1 MTLVDLQGILGER
14 ITVAMDASLSEEQR
28 SQENEKSEIIARMA
42 KQMIN
47 NADIILRTDKLRAE
61 GKLINSAIT
70 KVVGD

>member
-1 MTLVDLQGILGER
+1 MTLVELQKTLGDR
-14 ITVAMDASLSEEQR
+14 VTIALDSSLSEEA
-28 SQENEKSEIIARMA
+28 SAKENEKSEIIARMA

-70 KVVGD
+70 KIVGD